1 MGGDV
6 ADGRA
11 AGHGGLHG
19 EEREVP
25 APGQWPH
32 GGEGAPREG
41 LAEGTLEMTVR
52 HLGQH
57 ARRGTA
63 RGRQN
68 GAPHPGG
75 PGQHSLGEYRV
86 RHLVAD
92 GEQRQTIPTARLG
105 ERAGQLAHGHR
116 AGDQRGDE
124 HVGVP
129 RLPVPGGGGQD
140 ELTAV
145 DEPAGVRQIGGVH
158 AAHPALA
165 RAAGHDR
172 LQAETGNAEQFGQQ
186 HGVSP
191 LHACYGR
198 THR

>member
-25 APGQWPH
+25 APGQRPH
-32 GGEGAPREG
+32 GGEGAPGEG

-52 HLGQH
+52 RLGQP
-57 ARRGTA
+57 AD
-63 RGRQN
+63 
-68 GAPHPGG
+68 GAGER
-75 PGQHSLGEYRV
+75 GQHSLGEYRV

-116 AGDQRGDE
+116 ADDQRGGPGSGERGDE

-140 ELTAV
+140 GLTAV

-165 RAAGHDR
+165 RTAGHDR